1 MFGKEG
7 TVRSRSIGRA
17 IMLLGV
23 VFAALIWAGKIP
35 VLSELVWQSDARLRD
50 ELPRFLEPTA
60 EREDLVFLGI
70 GEDRKD
76 AGLDAATLAQSR
88 ALRLMQQNV
97 GNERLDRR
105 VFAELIE
112 KLAAAGTRMI
122 IFDILFVGPS
132 GNGEA
137 DREFA
142 AALLKHHDRIVLS
155 LMLQPGRGS
164 YHPIRSV
171 KEIPFLAHADRLPH
185 EGYVNLWPDV
195 VDGVVRRSVYTTTVS
210 ELENI
215 EYRKGEPMYESLS
228 AVAGRLMG
236 VKAPEERAPRLR
248 YAVSDDGD
256 GTFAEAYAPVS
267 LRSVFEPQRWK
278 DEYENG
284 AFFKDKVVLISTAAL
299 RDEDYHP
306 IPGAVIYG
314 GQYHL
319 QALGSLLEDG
329 YWRDSPQWVELTAL
343 LGMAGVALLCALV
356 LRHPITLVT
365 FSIALGGGFLVVCGV
380 VSSTTGVLFPG
391 TPGIVGLGAVTLFGA
406 LGQIVA
412 RTHVRPAAKMD

>member
-1 MFGKEG
+1 M
-7 TVRSRSIGRA
+7 RSRSLGRA

-23 VFAALIWAGKIP
+23 VFAALIWAGKVP
-35 VLSELVWQSDARLRD
+35 VLSEFVWDSDGRLRD
-50 ELPRFLEPTA
+50 ELPRFLAPTE

-70 GEDRKD
+70 GEDRKEKN
-76 AGLDAATLAQSR
+76 LDPAVVEQTR

-112 KLAAAGTRMI
+112 KLAAAGARMM
-122 IFDILFVGPS
+122 IFDILFLGPS
-132 GNGEA
+132 GNEDA

-142 AALLKHHDRIVLS
+142 AALVKHHDRVVLS
-155 LMLQPGRGS
+155 LMLHPGRGS

-171 KEIPFLAHADRLPH
+171 KEIPFLAHSNRLPS

-195 VDGVVRRSVYTTTVS
+195 ADGVVRRSVYTTTVS
-210 ELENI
+210 ELEGI
-215 EYRKGEPMYESLS
+215 ENRKGEPVYESLS

-236 VKAPEERAPRLR
+236 VEVPNERAPRLR
-248 YAVSDDGD
+248 YAVSEDGE
-256 GTFAEAYAPVS
+256 GTFAEAYAPLS
-267 LRSVFEPQRWK
+267 LRSVFEPQRWA
-278 DEYENG
+278 DEYGNG
-284 AFFKDKVVLISTAAL
+284 AFFKDKVILISTAAL

-329 YWRDSPQWVELTAL
+329 YWRDPPPWVEILAL

-356 LRHPITLVT
+356 LRHPLTLVT
-365 FSIALGGGFLVVCGV
+365 FSIALAGGYLVICGV

-406 LGQIVA
+406 FGQLVA
-412 RTHVRPAAKMD
+412 RTHVTTLKGKA